1 MLRSAQSVLKQAT
14 RVSSPRTPSI
24 ISSTASS
31 HALPTSSSNHLVITS
46 RTSFSTNGTSS
57 SSDYDQIMHSSSLSP
72 SLRPATTT
80 AMSQLPLGIGAMAP
94 TTSSDVISKN
104 TSNCYRS
111 VDEPTE
117 CEDYDGD
124 TLHHPPCER
133 THESSYFDDSY
144 ESCHMV
150 GW

>member
-1 MLRSAQSVLKQAT
+1 MLRSAQSILKQAT
-14 RVSSPRTPSI
+14 KLTSPRSPST

-31 HALPTSSSNHLVITS
+31 HALPTSTSNQFVITS
-46 RTSFSTNGTSS
+46 RTSSSANGTS
-57 SSDYDQIMHSSSLSP
+57 SSDYDQIMHSSSLSS
-72 SLRPATTT
+72 SLTLARTTT
-80 AMSQLPLGIGAMAP
+80 TTQVPLGIGAMAP
-94 TTSSDVISKN
+94 PTQSGVITKN
-104 TSNCYRS
+104 SSNCYRS
-111 VDEPTE
+111 VDEPTD

-144 ESCHMV
+144 ESCDMV